1 MITKNKE
8 TAISS
13 PRTKRRRPRKKASA
27 RRRGYQWSRWSDD
40 RLLDT
45 RLCDLG
51 LTLAGS
57 KFEKELNLLYR
68 ELELRGFAFSPHCW
82 LSDCWFCPDGV
93 PGFAVPFYMAHP
105 RLMRLE
111 KAYMLEVDG
120 STEDTRMKLMRH
132 ETAHALANAYRLHL
146 KQTWRRRFGRASK
159 AYPESYLPRPY
170 SRNYVLHLDNW
181 YAQSHPAEDWAE
193 TFAVWLDPNSRWR
206 EKYRDWPA
214 IKKLNYVDTLMKEI
228 IGHTPPVRSKKQIDS
243 ITTLR
248 ITLREYFAEKQ
259 TRLQQDLPRFHEQQ
273 LLRIF
278 PSKSSHKNERAAHF
292 IRRLRREAIAN
303 VARWTSESR
312 YRINLTIEDMIKR
325 CEEMNLH
332 TSIDHEETKTALIAS
347 LVMLYMGSLRSGTSR
362 LAI

>member
-1 MITKNKE
+1 MTDISSRHTKNH
-8 TAISS
+8 
-13 PRTKRRRPRKKASA
+13 KRRKKPAA
-27 RRRGYQWSRWSDD
+27 RRSTAVSWTRWSDE

-57 KFEKELNLLYR
+57 NLQR
-68 ELELRGFAFSPHCW
+68 EIGMLRLDLENRGFAFSPHCW

-93 PGFAVPFYMAHP
+93 PGFAMPFYLVHP

-111 KAYMLEVDG
+111 KAYMLEFDG
-120 STEDTRMKLMRH
+120 NTAESRIKLLRH

-146 KQTWRRRFGRASK
+146 KQSWRRRFGRASK

-214 IKKLNYVDTLMKEI
+214 VKKLNYVEELMKEI
-228 IGHTPPVRSKKQIDS
+228 AGHTPPVRSKKQIDS
-243 ITTLR
+243 INTLR

-273 LLRIF
+273 LRQIF
-278 PSKSSHKNERAAHF
+278 PASVNHKNEKAAHF
-292 IRRLRREAIAN
+292 VRRLRREAIAS

-312 YRINLTIEDMIKR
+312 YRINLTIEDMIR
-325 CEEMNLH
+325 LCDEMNLH
-332 TSIDHEETKTALIAS
+332 APHDKEATKIALIAS
-347 LVMLYMGSLRSGTSR
+347 LVMLYMGSLRSGMSR

>member
-1 MITKNKE
+1 MT
-8 TAISS
+8 
-13 PRTKRRRPRKKASA
+13 RRAGSA
-27 RRRGYQWSRWSDD
+27 WTRYADE

-57 KFEKELNLLYR
+57 KLQKEIEVLYR
-68 ELELRGFAFSPHCW
+68 ELENRGFAFRPHVW

-93 PGFAVPFYMAHP
+93 PGFAVPFYLVHP

-111 KAYMLEVDG
+111 KAHMLELDG
-120 STEDTRMKLMRH
+120 QTAEARLKLLRH
-132 ETAHALANAYRLHL
+132 ETAHALANAYRLHR
-146 KQTWRRRFGRASK
+146 KQSWRRRFGRASR

-193 TFAVWLDPNSRWR
+193 TFAVWLDPSSRWR

-214 IKKLNYVDTLMKEI
+214 LRKLTYVDALMKEI
-228 IGHTPPVRSKKQIDS
+228 AGRTPPVRSKKQIDPVS
-243 ITTLR
+243 TLR
-248 ITLREYFAEKQ
+248 LTLREYYAEKQ

-273 LLRIF
+273 LRQIF
-278 PSKSSHKNERAAHF
+278 PAAASAKRERATHF
-292 IRRLRREAIAN
+292 IRRMRREAIN
-303 VARWTSESR
+303 TVAHWTSDSR
-312 YRINLTIEDMIKR
+312 YRINLTLEDMIRR
-325 CEEMNLH
+325 CEALNLYVPRDREAAR
-332 TSIDHEETKTALIAS
+332 IALIAS